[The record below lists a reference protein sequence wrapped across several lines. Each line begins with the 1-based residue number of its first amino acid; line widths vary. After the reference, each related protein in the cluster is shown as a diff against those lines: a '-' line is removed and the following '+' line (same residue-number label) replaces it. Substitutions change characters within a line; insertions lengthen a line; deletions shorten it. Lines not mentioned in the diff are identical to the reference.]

1 MNKSILLLFTFCTAA
16 LMCVCSC
23 SDINQT
29 VKDDAMSLYIA
40 LPDSQNRSVA
50 DNKDTLTIQVTVKN
64 SSTGETIQ
72 NFSKSYSPSS
82 MLIAGLDNI
91 PEGTSFAVSVKV
103 FSGSKLL
110 YTGKSASMTSRSE
123 LKLDPIAVESPA
135 AILDFSFTAD
145 LNTGL
150 SEDIAGTIDY
160 DTCTVAVSVPYGTQI
175 QSMIPTISLPDEAK
189 ISPKAKTARDFSSP
203 ITYTVKTADDISQT
217 FTVTVSYRPAEKAIT
232 SFYLTPEYK
241 GIIDENRHTVFVTV
255 PCTANRTSLTP
266 VITVSKGASVEPDGA
281 QNFSKTVTYT
291 VTAEDSGIQTYKI
304 FVSDGTRMVQIPS
317 GTVSVATDYN
327 NGSPG
332 NGIGPFADAGKTPV
346 KIDSFQI
353 GSREVTYDV
362 WYTVREW
369 AEHRSANAY
378 SFAHPG
384 QEGTSGT
391 AGAKPTSA
399 RFEPVTGISWTD
411 AVVWCNAYS
420 EYKKCTPV
428 YSVKSAD
435 GDVKILR
442 NSSDAAADT
451 CIADTNSNGFRL
463 PLEAEWEY
471 AARGGNTDSESWN
484 YTYAGSNNI
493 EEVAWYMGNSG
504 NKLHATAFKKPNAA
518 GLFDMTGNV
527 WEICFD
533 LFSPSNT
540 GIVLRGGG
548 YVGEYCSLTG
558 RQAWAPDTVS
568 SSNGFRVVRYIQS
581 AL

>member
-266 VITVSKGASVEPDGA
+266 VITVS
-281 QNFSKTVTYT
+281 
-291 VTAEDSGIQTYKI
+291 
-304 FVSDGTRMVQIPS
+304 
-317 GTVSVATDYN
+317 
-327 NGSPG
+327 
-332 NGIGPFADAGKTPV
+332 
-346 KIDSFQI
+346 
-353 GSREVTYDV
+353 
-362 WYTVREW
+362 
-369 AEHRSANAY
+369 
-378 SFAHPG
+378 
-384 QEGTSGT
+384 
-391 AGAKPTSA
+391 
-399 RFEPVTGISWTD
+399 
-411 AVVWCNAYS
+411 
-420 EYKKCTPV
+420 
-428 YSVKSAD
+428 
-435 GDVKILR
+435 
-442 NSSDAAADT
+442 
-451 CIADTNSNGFRL
+451 
-463 PLEAEWEY
+463 
-471 AARGGNTDSESWN
+471 
-484 YTYAGSNNI
+484 
-493 EEVAWYMGNSG
+493 
-504 NKLHATAFKKPNAA
+504 
-518 GLFDMTGNV
+518 
-527 WEICFD
+527 
-533 LFSPSNT
+533 
-540 GIVLRGGG
+540 
-548 YVGEYCSLTG
+548 
-558 RQAWAPDTVS
+558 
-568 SSNGFRVVRYIQS
+568 
-581 AL
+581 